1 MVTWLRNGLA
11 VTLVAL
17 CVAFAAPAW
26 AAPPGGALLHRTI
39 TFADLGFAGGIQ
51 MLGISGGGDY
61 YFPVPDQSAIRSL
74 DLVLPYRSASAIGS
88 RRSLLISVA
97 GKPVF
102 TQSLPTSFAAGRIEV
117 PISSAAAQNGFVH
130 VRLDYSGAITDNRC
144 IDQRISGAY
153 LSIDATGGLAE
164 TVAATSLRTVSGL
177 LAAMPRQADIIV
189 SGSPS
194 EAQAAA
200 ALTIAAGDPQ
210 ARIVHAR
217 TPAAGGNW
225 QRASIAIGNL
235 SDPALS
241 VRGNEYPELVV
252 GGADPAAAARLLNAR
267 WNTILG
273 TKDVTSVEETTSGQR
288 ADRLYF
294 DELNGDTSI
303 LRVVDRDEW
312 NVSLPAT
319 RIPAGRSVSGLSLD
333 VAVANDGGAIPP
345 VVSVTMNGVLLGSTE
360 AAHVTRVHLDE
371 DLPSGIL
378 AGRNTVTV
386 AVTRQIAQG
395 NCLFSPQGYDAQLL
409 PSSYFTLSDAG
420 PVTDFFQMAPQ
431 FAGGATVVVP
441 NGSELGGTSTVLQ
454 GLIGGETP
462 LLVRYGGAPPTGN
475 YVWISDTQPP
485 DSNPPIRFDRG
496 TVQLTDRHG
505 ATILSADAVRSQT
518 LAQLLA
524 VGNRFVLWIR
534 PGTDF
539 NASRDVS
546 GDSPPLLDRGDE
558 AFIQRGRT
566 TLAFST
572 ARDRLIDI
580 QYPEQFDLG
589 AFFSRYRL
597 WLIALAWLV
606 VTVAFL
612 QLLRGIYRSRKKDDS
627 S

>member
-1 MVTWLRNGLA
+1 MFTRLRNGLA

-17 CVAFAAPAW
+17 CVAFVAPAR
-26 AAPPGGALLHRTI
+26 AAPPSGALLHRTI
-39 TFADLGFAGGIQ
+39 TFADLGFADGIQ

-61 YFPVPDQSAIRSL
+61 YFPIPNGPAMRSL
-74 DLVLPYRSASAIGS
+74 ELILPYRSASAIAS
-88 RRSLLISVA
+88 RRSLLVSVD

-102 TQSLPTSFAAGRIEV
+102 TRSLGTAFEAGRIEV
-117 PISSAAAQNGFVH
+117 PLSSTESQNGFVH
-130 VRLDYSGAITDNRC
+130 VRLDYNGAITDNRC

-153 LSIDATGGLAE
+153 LWIDAAGGLTE
-164 TVAATSLRTVSGL
+164 TIAATSLRTVSGV

-189 SGSPS
+189 PGSPS

-217 TPAAGGNW
+217 TPLAGGDW
-225 QRASIAIGNL
+225 QRGWIVLGEPR
-235 SDPALS
+235 DPPLS
-241 VRGNEYPELVV
+241 VRGNPYPELVV
-252 GGADPAAAARLLNAR
+252 GGADPAAAARLLNTR
-267 WNTILG
+267 WNAILG
-273 TKDVTSVEETTSGQR
+273 TKDVTSVEETASAQR
-288 ADRLYF
+288 ADKLYF
-294 DELNGDTSI
+294 SELEGDTAI
-303 LRVVDRDEW
+303 LRVVDRGEW

-345 VVSVTMNGVLLGSTE
+345 VVSVTMNGILLGSTE
-360 AAHVTRVHLDE
+360 VAHVTRVHLDE
-371 DLPSGIL
+371 ELPSGIL
-378 AGRNTVTV
+378 AVRNTVTA

-409 PSSYFTLSDAG
+409 PSSYFTLSNAG
-420 PVTDFFQMAPQ
+420 PVTDFFLLAPQ

-441 NGSELGGTSTVLQ
+441 NAAALVGTSTLLQ

-462 LLVRYGGAPPTGN
+462 LTVRYGGAPPTGN

-485 DSNPPIRFDRG
+485 GSNPPIRFDRG
-496 TVQLTDRHG
+496 TVMLTDRRG
-505 ATILSADAVRSQT
+505 TTILDADTVRSQT

-524 VGNRFVLWIR
+524 VGDRFALWIR

-539 NASRDVS
+539 NASREAS
-546 GDSPPLLDRGDE
+546 ADSPPILDLGDVTFVE
-558 AFIQRGRT
+558 RGRT
-566 TLAFST
+566 TLAFSST
-572 ARDRLIDI
+572 RNRLIDI

-589 AFFSRYRL
+589 TFFRRYRL
-597 WLIALAWLV
+597 WLIALGWLV
-606 VTVAFL
+606 VTIAFL
-612 QLLRGIYRSRKKDDS
+612 QLLRGIYRSRKKSDS